1 MPIDTSIFGRD
12 GLRHLAAV
20 QRANQGQAFGIGG
33 EFVNGTP
40 ADQRRV
46 LGRDDV
52 RQQFERTSSADT
64 VTLSEEAQEMA
75 ERPDRP

>member
-1 MPIDTSIFGRD
+1 MDISIFGRD

-52 RQQFERTSSADT
+52 RQQFEGTRCTDA
-64 VTLSEEAQEMA
+64 VTLTEEAQELA

>member
-20 QRANQGQAFGIGG
+20 QRANQGQAYGIGG
-33 EFVNGTP
+33 DFVNGAP

-52 RQQFERTSSADT
+52 REEFHGTRCEDT
-64 VTLSEEAQEMA
+64 VTLSEEVQGMG